1 MKNVIH
7 TADAPQ
13 PIGPYSQ
20 GIQKGHLIYTAG
32 QLGIDPQT
40 GQLVGPDVAA
50 QTRQAMLNLQA
61 VLKAAGADFSHIIKT
76 TIFVVDLAEFK
87 TINAVYGEFFSGEF
101 PARSTVQVAALPMG
115 GRVEIEAMAIR
126 D

>member
-7 TADAPQ
+7 TAEAPQ

-20 GIQKGHLIYTAG
+20 AIQKGHLIYTAG

-40 GQLVGPDVAA
+40 GQLVGPDAAA
-50 QTRQAMLNLQA
+50 QTRQAMVNLQA

-87 TINAVYGEFFSGEF
+87 TINAVYGEFFTGEF
-101 PARSTVQVAALPMG
+101 PARSTVQVAALPLG